1 MEQGRE
7 MIVYVG
13 TYTRRGSE
21 GIYVYAFDPSTGGLS
36 PLGVA
41 SGVVNPSFL
50 VAAPSGSYLY
60 ATNEVG
66 ALGDTPGGAVTAF
79 QIQPGAGLLNR
90 LNQQPSHGAAPCHLS
105 VDQTEQVVLVA
116 NYNGGNVAAFPIER
130 DGSLA
135 PAGDVVQHSGSS
147 VHPSRQRGP
156 HAHSITID
164 PTNRYAFAADLG
176 IDQLRVYRLDLE
188 QAKLV
193 PHDIASVPVRPG
205 AGPRHF
211 AFHPSGE
218 YAYLINELDSTLT
231 AFRYDA
237 DQGRLDTVQTL
248 STLPPDFEGENT
260 CADLHLSPS
269 GRFLYGSNRG
279 HDSIAAFRVDE
290 ATGQLTAVGHTSTEG
305 RTPRNFGIDPTG
317 RYLLAANQDSDT
329 IVSFRVDALTGAL
342 APTGEVTKVPMPVCV
357 LFVPLP
363 ESAS

>member
-7 MIVYVG
+7 TIVYVG

-21 GIYVYAFDPSTGGLS
+21 GIYIYAFDPSAGSLS

-50 VAAPSGSYLY
+50 VAAPSRRYLY

-66 ALGDTPGGAVTAF
+66 SVDDTPGGAVTAF
-79 QIQPGAGLLNR
+79 QIQPGSGLLSR

-105 VDQTEQVVLVA
+105 VDQTERVVLVA
-116 NYNGGNVAAFPIER
+116 NYNGGNVAAFPIEP
-130 DGSLA
+130 DGRLA
-135 PAGDVVQHSGSS
+135 PATDVVQHSGAS
-147 VHPSRQRGP
+147 VHPSRQQGP
-156 HAHSITID
+156 HAHSITVD
-164 PTNRYAFAADLG
+164 PTNRFAFAADLG
-176 IDQLRVYRLDLE
+176 IDKLMVYRLDLE
-188 QAKLV
+188 GAKLV
-193 PHDIASVPVRPG
+193 SHEISSVPVRPG

-211 AFHPSGE
+211 AFHPGGE
-218 YAYLINELDSTLT
+218 FAYLINELDSTVT

-237 DQGRLDTVQTL
+237 SQGKLETLQTV
-248 STLPPDFEGENT
+248 STLPQDFEGENT

-290 ATGQLTAVGHTSTEG
+290 ATGQLTAIGHTSTGG
-305 RTPRNFGIDPTG
+305 RTPRNFGIDPSG

-329 IVSFRVDALTGAL
+329 IVSFYVDALTGGL
-342 APTGEVTKVPMPVCV
+342 EPTGEVVEVPMPVCV
-357 LFVPLP
+357 LFVALP
-363 ESAS
+363 ERAS